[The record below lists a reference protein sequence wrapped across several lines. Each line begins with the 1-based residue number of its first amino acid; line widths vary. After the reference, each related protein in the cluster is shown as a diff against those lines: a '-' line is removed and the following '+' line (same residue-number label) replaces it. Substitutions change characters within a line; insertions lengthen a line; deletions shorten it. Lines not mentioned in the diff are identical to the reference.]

1 MENSPKHFL
10 TYFMRVLLFW
20 CIQGFRNERLP
31 WNMTSTLMSV
41 ELQQDSASNEDVLL
55 LFIRETQNFT
65 KLRPKETLC
74 VNTLF
79 KTSPSRNITLM
90 FCAIWY
96 HLHNLKNV
104 KSTHGGVLFL
114 LKLQA
119 SLRLKFWSNQ
129 RVLLRDH
136 PFSTNAKFSKKW
148 GTTKTCENKKLS

>member
-1 MENSPKHFL
+1 MK
-10 TYFMRVLLFW
+10 YDIDM
-20 CIQGFRNERLP
+20 
-31 WNMTSTLMSV
+31 MSV

-65 KLRPKETLC
+65 KLRPKEKLC

-114 LKLQA
+114 VLKVTLLYDCFSRFFKNCSTDIKSRNA
-119 SLRLKFWSNQ
+119 SHFSN
-129 RVLLRDH
+129 R
-136 PFSTNAKFSKKW
+136 
-148 GTTKTCENKKLS
+148 KLFAIGEM

>member
-114 LKLQA
+114 VLKVTRLYDCFSRFFLNCSTGIKSRNA
-119 SLRLKFWSNQ
+119 S
-129 RVLLRDH
+129 H
-136 PFSTNAKFSKKW
+136 FSKR
-148 GTTKTCENKKLS
+148 KLFAIGEM